1 MTIAASTSLP
11 AAAQAAAL
19 SGSAAAAASSAS
31 GTSSTGSAS
40 TLGNVALQQLA
51 GNFNDFLNLLL
62 TQLQN
67 QDPTSPMDTN
77 SFTTELVQFTGV
89 QQQVATN
96 SSLTALLALNQ
107 QAQILDSAQYVGHSA
122 TVSASSISLQ
132 NSVGEISFNG
142 TAGETVQIAILNAV
156 GAPIKDASVT
166 ATQGLN
172 TWTWNGLDD
181 NGNQVPDGAY
191 SIGVVSP
198 NSSGGGVTDVP
209 FDVIGTT
216 TGVSNNGSNGVSLQL
231 GSLSVGLSNLV
242 SIGN

>member
-1 MTIAASTSLP
+1 VTTTSTSL
-11 AAAQAAAL
+11 AGAAQAAAL
-19 SGSAAAAASSAS
+19 AGANAASAASSS
-31 GTSSTGSAS
+31 GSSSSSTAS
-40 TLGNVALQQLA
+40 LGNAALQQLA

-122 TVSASSISLQ
+122 TVSASAITLQ

-142 TAGETVQIAILNAV
+142 TAGETVQIAILNAS
-156 GAPIKDASVT
+156 GAPVVDTSVT
-166 ATQGLN
+166 ATQGVN
-172 TWTWNGLDD
+172 TWTWNGLDA
-181 NGNQVPDGAY
+181 NGNQMPDGAY
-191 SIGVVSP
+191 SIGVVTP
-198 NSSGGGVTDVP
+198 SSGGGTTNVP
-209 FDVIGTT
+209 FDVIGTA

-231 GSLSVGLSNLV
+231 GSLSVGLSDLI

>member
-1 MTIAASTSLP
+1 MTTAPSISLAS
-11 AAAQAAAL
+11 AAQAAAL
-19 SGSAAAAASSAS
+19 ANASSASAASGSGTSTAAAASI
-31 GTSSTGSAS
+31 
-40 TLGNVALQQLA
+40 GNVALQQLA

-96 SSLTALLALNQ
+96 SSLTALVALNQ
-107 QAQILDSAQYVGHSA
+107 QQQLLDGAQYVGQSA
-122 TVSASSISLQ
+122 TVSASAITLQ
-132 NSVGEISFNG
+132 NSTGEISFNG
-142 TAGETVQIAILNAV
+142 TAGETVQIAILNAA
-156 GAPIKDASVT
+156 GAPIKDATVT
-166 ATQGLN
+166 ATQGTN

-191 SIGVVSP
+191 SIGVVT
-198 NSSGGGVTDVP
+198 SSAGGSSTNVP
-209 FDVIGTT
+209 FDVIGTA

-231 GSLSVGLSNLV
+231 GSLSVGLNSVV
-242 SIGN
+242 SIGK

>member
-1 MTIAASTSLP
+1 MTTVTSSSL
-11 AAAQAAAL
+11 AGAAQSAAL
-19 SGSAAAAASSAS
+19 ANSQAASAS
-31 GTSSTGSAS
+31 GTASSSGTAAS
-40 TLGNVALQQLA
+40 TIGNVALQQLA

-107 QAQILDSAQYVGHSA
+107 QQQLLDGAQYVGKSA
-122 TVSASSISLQ
+122 TVTASSISLQ
-132 NSVGEISFNG
+132 NSTGEITFTG
-142 TAGETVQIAILNAV
+142 TAGETVQIAILNAA
-156 GAPIKDASVT
+156 GAPIKDATVT
-166 ATQGLN
+166 ATQGTN
-172 TWTWNGLDD
+172 SWTWDGLDD

-191 SIGVVSP
+191 SIGVVTG
-198 NSSGGGVTDVP
+198 SSGGSTTNVP

-231 GSLSVGLSNLV
+231 GSLSVGLSNVV

>member
-1 MTIAASTSLP
+1 MTIAATTSLP

-19 SGSAAAAASSAS
+19 SGAAAAASTS
-31 GTSSTGSAS
+31 GTSNAGSAA
-40 TLGNVALQQLA
+40 TLGNVALQKLA

-96 SSLTALLALNQ
+96 SSLTALVALNQ

-122 TVSASSISLQ
+122 TVSASAITLQ
-132 NSVGEISFNG
+132 NSTGEISFNG

-166 ATQGLN
+166 ATQGVN
-172 TWTWNGLDD
+172 TWSWNGLDD

-191 SIGVVSP
+191 SIGVVTGV
-198 NSSGGGVTDVP
+198 SGGGTSNVP

>member
-1 MTIAASTSLP
+1 MTTATSSSLAS
-11 AAAQAAAL
+11 AAQAAAL
-19 SGSAAAAASSAS
+19 ANASAASASSS
-31 GTSSTGSAS
+31 GTSSSAS
-40 TLGNVALQQLA
+40 ASIGNAALQQLA

-89 QQQVATN
+89 QQEVATN
-96 SSLTALLALNQ
+96 SSLTSLIALNQ
-107 QAQILDSAQYVGHSA
+107 QQALLDSAQYVGQST
-122 TVSASSISLQ
+122 TVSASAITLQ
-132 NSVGEISFNG
+132 NSIGEISFNG
-142 TAGETVQIAILNAV
+142 TKGETVQIAILNAA
-156 GAPIKDASVT
+156 GAPIKDATVT
-166 ATQGLN
+166 ATQGTN

-191 SIGVVSP
+191 SIGVVAP
-198 NSSGGGVTDVP
+198 SSGGGSTNVP

-231 GSLSVGLSNLV
+231 GSLSVGLSNVV
-242 SIGN
+242 SIGQ

>member
-1 MTIAASTSLP
+1 MTATTSISL
-11 AAAQAAAL
+11 AGAAQAAAA
-19 SGSAAAAASSAS
+19 GTSASAS
-31 GTSSTGSAS
+31 GTASSSGTAAS
-40 TLGNVALQQLA
+40 SIGNVALQQLA

-107 QAQILDSAQYVGHSA
+107 QQQLLDGAQYVGKSA
-122 TVSASSISLQ
+122 TVTASAISLQ
-132 NSVGEISFNG
+132 NSTGEISFTG
-142 TAGETVQIAILNAV
+142 TAGETVQIAILNAA
-156 GAPIKDASVT
+156 GAPIKDATVT
-166 ATQGLN
+166 ANQGSN
-172 TWTWNGLDD
+172 TWTWNGQDD
-181 NGNQVPDGAY
+181 YGNQMPDGAY
-191 SIGVVSP
+191 SIGVVTSAP
-198 NSSGGGVTDVP
+198 GGGSSNVP

-231 GSLSVGLSNLV
+231 GSLSVGLSNVV

>member
-1 MTIAASTSLP
+1 MTTATSSSLAS
-11 AAAQAAAL
+11 AAQAAAL
-19 SGSAAAAASSAS
+19 ANASSSSAASSS
-31 GTSSTGSAS
+31 GTSSSAAS
-40 TLGNVALQQLA
+40 SIGNVALQQLA

-96 SSLTALLALNQ
+96 SSLTSLIALNQ
-107 QAQILDSAQYVGHSA
+107 QQALLDSAQYVGQST
-122 TVSASSISLQ
+122 TVSASAITLQ
-132 NSVGEISFNG
+132 NSIGEISFNG
-142 TAGETVQIAILNAV
+142 TAGETVQIAILNAA
-156 GAPIKDASVT
+156 GAPIKDATVT
-166 ATQGLN
+166 ATQGTN

-191 SIGVVSP
+191 SIGVVTS
-198 NSSGGGVTDVP
+198 SSGGGSTNVP

-231 GSLSVGLSNLV
+231 GSLSVGLSNVV
-242 SIGN
+242 SIGQ